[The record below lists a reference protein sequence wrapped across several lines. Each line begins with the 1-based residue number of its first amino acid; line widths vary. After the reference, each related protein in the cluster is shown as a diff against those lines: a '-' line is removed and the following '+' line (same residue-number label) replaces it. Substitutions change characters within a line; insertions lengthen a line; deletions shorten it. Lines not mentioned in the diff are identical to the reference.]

1 MEGGSISAQTVRVR
15 ASFGGAKLAGKTGA
29 WCHCAAQQKQEVC
42 LTAREGGGTSSLW
55 RELES
60 VPLKTL
66 AAEASRTKRRQTQAG
81 E

>member
-42 LTAREGGGTSSLW
+42 LTAREGGGDKF
-55 RELES
+55 S
-60 VPLKTL
+60 V
-66 AAEASRTKRRQTQAG
+66 ERAG
-81 E
+81 ECPLENSRC